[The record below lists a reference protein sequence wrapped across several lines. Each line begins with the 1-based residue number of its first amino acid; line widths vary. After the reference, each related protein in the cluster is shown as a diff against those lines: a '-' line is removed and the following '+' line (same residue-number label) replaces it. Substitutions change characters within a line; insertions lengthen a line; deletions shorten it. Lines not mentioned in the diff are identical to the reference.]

1 MCPRGAG
8 AAGMRPRA
16 ALAGG
21 STVTGRAVGYPGG
34 SGWVAGAAGATLS
47 LPPPPFPTSF
57 RLERS
62 WMQRCRRFER
72 SWMKRCRHF
81 ERSRMKRCRAPWDS
95 LRRSSAPAVCM
106 AVTPGPTWRGEDGA
120 RTRLLASPCARER
133 AIHRSFPRTGEEGAR
148 GHPVWYFR
156 GRCRPACVYAAARA
170 FSLVAVYPKAAA
182 IGSDALPTSLVARSH
197 TKVDTG

>member
-1 MCPRGAG
+1 MGRGRVIDVPAG
-8 AAGMRPRA
+8 SRGGRNETPSSAG
-16 ALAGG
+16 GG

-47 LPPPPFPTSF
+47 LPLPPFLTSF

-62 WMQRCRRFER
+62 WMKRCRR
-72 SWMKRCRHF
+72 F
-81 ERSRMKRCRAPWDS
+81 ERSRMKRCRAPWDP
-95 LRRSSAPAVCM
+95 LCRSSAPAVCM

-120 RTRLLASPCARER
+120 RTRLLASPWARER

-170 FSLVAVYPKAAA
+170 SSLVAVYPKAAA